1 MASRK
6 SVLIATAGAL
16 AAWGFGMP
24 ALAQDAPVEEEIVVT
39 GFRAS
44 VAESIESKR
53 EADAVVDVLTAEDV
67 GKFPDHNVAEALQ
80 RLPGV
85 QINREFGEGER
96 VSVRG
101 LAPTLTRTLLN
112 GHSLATADWFILEQ
126 LAATRSFNYLMLPSE
141 VIGQTYVY
149 KSPTADI
156 EEGGVGGTVDVR
168 TRNPLD
174 MAPMTYAASIRG
186 ASNELRGETNPQ
198 LSGLFSWRND
208 AGTLGVMVAGVYQEN
223 EIRRDGVE

>member
-24 ALAQDAPVEEEIVVT
+24 ALAQDAPVNEEEIVVT

-44 VAESIESKR
+44 VAESIESER

-85 QINREFGEGER
+85 QINRVFGEGER

-126 LAATRSFNYLMLPSE
+126 LAATRSFN
-141 VIGQTYVY
+141 
-149 KSPTADI
+149 
-156 EEGGVGGTVDVR
+156 
-168 TRNPLD
+168 
-174 MAPMTYAASIRG
+174 
-186 ASNELRGETNPQ
+186 
-198 LSGLFSWRND
+198 
-208 AGTLGVMVAGVYQEN
+208 
-223 EIRRDGVE
+223 

>member
-1 MASRK
+1 
-6 SVLIATAGAL
+6 
-16 AAWGFGMP
+16 
-24 ALAQDAPVEEEIVVT
+24 
-39 GFRAS
+39 
-44 VAESIESKR
+44 
-53 EADAVVDVLTAEDV
+53 
-67 GKFPDHNVAEALQ
+67 
-80 RLPGV
+80 
-85 QINREFGEGER
+85 

-141 VIGQTYVY
+141 VIGQVYVY

-156 EEGGVGGTVDVR
+156 DEGGVGGTVDVR

-174 MAPMTYAASIRG
+174 MEPMTYAASIQG
-186 ASNELRGETNPQ
+186 SYHDLRGDTNPQ
-198 LSGLFSWRND
+198 VSGLFSWRNE

-223 EIRRDGVE
+223 NIRRDGVETLGYFGYDHDANAGTPDVLVP